1 MKFNNLKYQIATG
14 VVLIIVGIAL
24 LNINFVS
31 DKRDKVF
38 STMNLAL
45 TNDAKK
51 NEVKDDLEETE
62 VSDTLEETEVSD
74 TLEETEELAEDTENE
89 QVYVYESYLG
99 EIEIPKIN
107 LYKGFYAKDSNLNNV
122 KFNLYVMP
130 TSNYPDVEN
139 GNLIIAGHSGN
150 YSNSYFKDLYQL
162 VEGDQINIYYK
173 EKQYVYEIK
182 KIYLQDKTGT
192 ISIYRNLSK
201 NTLTLITCTYND
213 DAHQTVY
220 IAELV

>member
-24 LNINFVS
+24 LNINFIS

-45 TNDAKK
+45 TNDTEVVEFEEESEEVREESDTEEELIEDTK
-51 NEVKDDLEETE
+51 NEE
-62 VSDTLEETEVSD
+62 
-74 TLEETEELAEDTENE
+74 
-89 QVYVYESYLG
+89 VYVYEPYLG

-107 LYKGFYAKDSNLNNV
+107 LYKGFYAIDSNLNNV

-130 TSNYPDVEN
+130 TSSYPDVEN

-162 VEGDQINIYYK
+162 IEGDQINIYYK
-173 EKQYVYEIK
+173 DKKYVYEIK

-220 IAELV
+220 IAELI